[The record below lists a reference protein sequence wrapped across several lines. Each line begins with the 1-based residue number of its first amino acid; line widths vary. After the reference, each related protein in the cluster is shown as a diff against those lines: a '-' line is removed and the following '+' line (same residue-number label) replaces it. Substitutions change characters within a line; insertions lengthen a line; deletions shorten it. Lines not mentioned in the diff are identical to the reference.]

1 MDAAVV
7 LVSKPHPKT
16 CCLKRNIISTLL
28 DDLLLAPVHRVQI
41 IERKE
46 REERRKKTYVIPDP
60 RETTNER

>member
-1 MDAAVV
+1 M
-7 LVSKPHPKT
+7 VSSCGRWTWTGYKVSWHANEILPKIT
-16 CCLKRNIISTLL
+16 
-28 DDLLLAPVHRVQI
+28 PVHRVQI